1 MNKCKNAVYI
11 PQTNTSWYHSE
22 VQTLQIFV
30 SYTLSRSTWLSTWK
44 KEKEKMKSHTH
55 MADFLQE
62 YALTLFIPAQS
73 CSSSA
78 CACWVSSL
86 WAGLLMPT
94 RLKPALIGQCIN
106 QWPINQ
112 YWKNNFFFLQEFSI
126 IHLTFYAL
134 NKVYGAHFFLLQ
146 VNFLPV
152 R

>member
-11 PQTNTSWYHSE
+11 PQNNTSWYHSE

-44 KEKEKMKSHTH
+44 KEKEKEEEKEKEKEKMKSHTH
-55 MADFLQE
+55 MADFFQE
-62 YALTLFIPAQS
+62 YLLTLFIPAQS

-86 WAGLLMPT
+86 WAGLLMST

-106 QWPINQ
+106 QWPINHSVC
-112 YWKNNFFFLQEFSI
+112 WKNFFFSSSELF
-126 IHLTFYAL
+126 TC
-134 NKVYGAHFFLLQ
+134 KVISFGDVGLL
-146 VNFLPV
+146 P
-152 R
+152 